1 MGKIILISGPNGSGK
16 SRFAEGLAEKF
27 PGRRYYIATMK
38 PQTEDNLRR
47 IQRHREQRKKLDFTT
62 LELPY
67 QVGKADIPDDSVVL
81 LEDVSNLLAN
91 TVFEHHGTMEEVF
104 RDISALSEKSETLI
118 AVTIS
123 GLAPDGYEGE
133 TAAYINALN
142 RLNQQL
148 YERSAAAAEMESGV
162 SKWKKGDLNEMAGI
176 PGCGAVHLQRDP
188 HAPV

>member
-1 MGKIILISGPNGSGK
+1 MGKIILITGSNGSGK
-16 SRFAEGLAEKF
+16 SRFAESLAEKI

-38 PQTEDNLRR
+38 PQTEENLRR
-47 IQRHREQRKKLDFTT
+47 IQKHREQRKNLDFKTM
-62 LELPY
+62 ELSY
-67 QVGKADIPDDSVVL
+67 QVGKADIPDGSVVL

-91 TVFEHHGTMEEVF
+91 TIFEHHGTMEEVS
-104 RDISALSEKSETLI
+104 RDIFTLSEKSGTLI

-142 RLNQQL
+142 RLNRQL
-148 YERSAAAAEMESGV
+148 YEQSAAAAEMEGGTPI
-162 SKWKKGDLNEMAGI
+162 WKKGDMDEMAGI